1 MSNVLLTI
9 QWALLAS
16 GFVGAVPLWL
26 LVSPEAGLGS
36 LILAMLSLVALKL
49 EAIAF
54 LPRR

>member
-16 GFVGAVPLWL
+16 GFIGAAPLWL